1 MSTKRS
7 TDMTSG
13 DIFGHILRFSVP
25 LLIGNIFQQLYN
37 MVDTWVVGNFVS
49 NEAFSA
55 VGTVGPVINMLIG
68 FFSGLANGGAVVI
81 SQYYGAKRYDDVKKA
96 VHTSVVM
103 TVFLSVVL
111 TALGIG
117 MVPLVVKMMNTPPEV
132 IPEST
137 RYLTIYFGGLTG
149 LLFYNMGAAILRAVG
164 DSKRP
169 FYFLT
174 VAAVLNIVLDLA
186 LVIFVK
192 MGVAGVAWAT
202 IISQGISALL
212 TFIVLF
218 RTSSVVKLELKS
230 MKVDWQILRR
240 IIHVGIPAAFQMALV
255 SFSNIFVQSYI
266 NYFGT
271 DVMSG
276 WSAYS
281 KIDALMFLP
290 MQSISMAVTTFV
302 GQNLGMDQKERAKEG
317 VKVGLKLAMII
328 TLILMVPVMWLAPQ
342 AVAIFNR
349 KAEVV
354 SYGTLFLRM
363 ITPFAVTSVI
373 NQVCASALR
382 GSGNSRAPMII
393 MIFGFCVSR
402 QIYLFIMSRFIS
414 NTIIPIGLGYPF
426 GWIVTSALIAL
437 YYHKVGLE
445 GNIIG

>member
-103 TVFLSVVL
+103 TVFLSAVL

-117 MVPLVVKMMNTPPEV
+117 MVPLVVKMMNTPVEV

-218 RTSSVVKLELKS
+218 RTSSVVKLELKE
-230 MKVDWQILRR
+230 MKVDWKILSR

-349 KAEVV
+349 KEEVV
-354 SYGTLFLRM
+354 AYGTLFLRM
-363 ITPFAVTSVI
+363 ITPFAVASGI

-382 GSGNSRAPMII
+382 GSGNSRAPMIM

-426 GWIVTSALIAL
+426 GWIVTSTLIAL